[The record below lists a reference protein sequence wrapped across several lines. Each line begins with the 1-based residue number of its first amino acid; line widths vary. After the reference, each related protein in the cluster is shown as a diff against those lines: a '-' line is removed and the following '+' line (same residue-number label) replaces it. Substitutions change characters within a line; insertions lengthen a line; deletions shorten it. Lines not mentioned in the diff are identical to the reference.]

1 MLNKHPVQDLV
12 EPIIDGLGFEV
23 VRIMTIGTKNP
34 TLQIMIERK
43 DRKDLIVDDCATV
56 SRAISEVL
64 DENDPIEGEYS
75 LEVSSPGLDRPLT
88 KAEHFQRF
96 AGYEAKLETVREVD
110 GRKRFKGRVVNIDG
124 QNNVHFEMDGTE
136 YVIPFEDVS
145 KAKLILT
152 DELLDKYAAE
162 HPEVE
167 L

>member
-64 DENDPIEGEYS
+64 YENDPIEGEYS

-110 GRKRFKGRVVNIDG
+110 GRKRFKGRVVSIDG

-152 DELLDKYAAE
+152 DELLDKYSAE